1 MQNFVALDF
10 ETANRNPSSVCSIGL
25 VFVVDGQLADS
36 YYRLI
41 KPIPDYY
48 SAFNTGIH
56 GITAADTRRAS
67 RFPDIWQ
74 EVLPKIA
81 GLRWS
86 RTTARLT
93 PAACARCSRLTTCR
107 RRKTPST
114 APAARRAKPS
124 PNCPTTS
131 SLPLPATSASRLTAT
146 TMPSPMPK
154 PAPASPCASSPTT
167 PAKTNGTNHPF
178 HRG

>member
-25 VFVVDGQLADS
+25 VFVANGQLAGS

-81 GLRWS
+81 GLPLVAHNSPFDAGCLRAVLAAYDLPPQEN
-86 RTTARLT
+86 RFYCTCRQARKTFPELPNHQLAT
-93 PAACARCSRLTTCR
+93 VARYLGIPLDRHHHALADAEACARIALRVF
-107 RRKTPST
+107 
-114 APAARRAKPS
+114 A
-124 PNCPTTS
+124 
-131 SLPLPATSASRLTAT
+131 
-146 TMPSPMPK
+146 
-154 PAPASPCASSPTT
+154 
-167 PAKTNGTNHPF
+167 GHP
-178 HRG
+178 R

>member
-25 VFVVDGQLADS
+25 VFVANGRLADS

-81 GLRWS
+81 GLPLVAHNSPFDAGCLR
-86 RTTARLT
+86 AVL
-93 PAACARCSRLTTCR
+93 AAYD
-107 RRKTPST
+107 
-114 APAARRAKPS
+114 
-124 PNCPTTS
+124 
-131 SLPLPATSASRLTAT
+131 LPPQENRFYCT
-146 TMPSPMPK
+146 
-154 PAPASPCASSPTT
+154 
-167 PAKTNGTNHPF
+167 
-178 HRG
+178 

>member
-25 VFVVDGQLADS
+25 VFVANGQLADS

-67 RFPDIWQ
+67 RFPGIWQ

-81 GLRWS
+81 GLPLVAHNSPFDAGCLR
-86 RTTARLT
+86 AVL
-93 PAACARCSRLTTCR
+93 AA
-107 RRKTPST
+107 
-114 APAARRAKPS
+114 
-124 PNCPTTS
+124 
-131 SLPLPATSASRLTAT
+131 
-146 TMPSPMPK
+146 
-154 PAPASPCASSPTT
+154 
-167 PAKTNGTNHPF
+167 
-178 HRG
+178 